1 MRHRP
6 PAGPPADSD
15 PAISALLADLDESIA
30 GFEEKLRQYEATPAR
45 PAPAEPAA
53 TDPVPADPATARE
66 NPLAAATETACAPE
80 PAAASLSPP
89 PSPAGGDLLSELAH
103 AASRRDAAQRSA
115 QASDLA
121 LRQRFHVALRTAFD
135 YLHQLVQHL
144 NVLHPPL
151 PVPYTAG
158 RNATFADPCW
168 QHGTVD
174 YRTGSGTE
182 IALVNS
188 VVLRATLAAV
198 APPALICADAQTPA
212 LRHELSLLNLKVRD
226 ETAAP
231 TPGHTA
237 FSLMPEIYLQLHFA
251 ADLATQRVVL
261 RARNLGGFGLAAYAL
276 APEALTRTV
285 LDDIGRCLIGRQRQM
300 PPALV
305 PQPFS
310 FVQEYKGNP

>member
-6 PAGPPADSD
+6 PGQPADSD

-30 GFEEKLRQYEATPAR
+30 GFEEKLRQYEAAPAR
-45 PAPAEPAA
+45 PASAGPAA
-53 TDPVPADPATARE
+53 TDPAPADPATTRE
-66 NPLAAATETACAPE
+66 SPL
-80 PAAASLSPP
+80 AAASLSPP
-89 PSPAGGDLLSELAH
+89 SPPLGGDLLSELAH

-151 PVPYTAG
+151 PVPYTVG

-182 IALVNS
+182 IALVHS

-198 APPALICADAQTPA
+198 APPALICADARTPA

-226 ETAAP
+226 ETAAA

-276 APEALTRTV
+276 PPEALTRAV

-310 FVQEYKGNP
+310 FAQEYKGNP